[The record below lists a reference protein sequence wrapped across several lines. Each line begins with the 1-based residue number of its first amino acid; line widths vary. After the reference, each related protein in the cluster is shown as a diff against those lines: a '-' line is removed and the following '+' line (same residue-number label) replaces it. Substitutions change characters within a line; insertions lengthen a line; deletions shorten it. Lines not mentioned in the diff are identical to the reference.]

1 MSRTRKMRVAPL
13 ALLALCG
20 AIAGCSQTDP
30 YERAGIWRPSGVND
44 ANIAAQVANPADLV
58 RGRGDGQGSVRGSST
73 AVERLWQG
81 GPARAQ
87 GAQGQGGAQQGG
99 AFGQRAGQEAQR

>member
-13 ALLALCG
+13 ALLAPLLG
-20 AIAGCSQTDP
+20 PLAGCSATDP

-44 ANIAAQVANPADLV
+44 ANIAAQVANPNDLV

-81 GPARAQ
+81 AAGQRPGQ
-87 GAQGQGGAQQGG
+87 GAAQPASAMAPRGG
-99 AFGQRAGQEAQR
+99 GQEATR